1 MPVIKSRVR
10 NKVKHSQERIELLDR
25 IIFSSF
31 GKIKSRQELLH
42 KVNDN
47 LFPLTEISIDTLD
60 KDLKYLKDL
69 VFDDEEITI
78 DFSKDKGYVYSNENY
93 RYFKNGVD
101 DKDKHLLSLAGSLFN
116 VFKGTPLQKK
126 FSHLVDKLMAESLTS
141 DTVGGLQ
148 DKDYVYFENTL
159 TTEGIVWIS
168 SILECIY
175 ERKSILM
182 HYKGFGKSLK
192 IKDVCPYLLKQYEGR
207 WYLIAFDYDCTRQ
220 DKISVFS
227 LDCIQKM
234 TLSVKPYF
242 LDNHFDPKKYFKYSI
257 GIWHIHNA
265 EPIKVELEFTGFI
278 EMIQTNPLHHSQVAE
293 LYDNGNKLRV
303 KIEVYDTPELSKL
316 ILGFGAFVKVCQPL
330 SLAQKVKQDA
340 AKILDLYSAL

>member
-1 MPVIKSRVR
+1 MPVIKSRVG

-42 KVNDN
+42 RVNDN
-47 LFPLTEISIDTLD
+47 LFPLTEISIETLD
-60 KDLKYLKDL
+60 KDLRYLKEL
-69 VFDDEEITI
+69 VFDDEGITI
-78 DFSKDKGYVYSNENY
+78 NFSKDNGYVYSEKNY

-207 WYLIAFDYDCTRQ
+207 WYLIAYDYNCKRD

-227 LDCIQKM
+227 LDCIQLM

-242 LDNHFDPKKYFKYSI
+242 FDNHFDPKKYFKYSI

-278 EMIQTNPLHHSQVAE
+278 EMIQTNPLHPSQVAE

>member
-1 MPVIKSRVR
+1 MPVIKSRVG

-42 KVNDN
+42 RVNDN
-47 LFPLTEISIDTLD
+47 LFPLAEISIETLD
-60 KDLKYLKDL
+60 KDLRYLKEL
-69 VFDDEEITI
+69 VLDDEGITI
-78 DFSKDKGYVYSNENY
+78 HFSKDNGYVYSEENY

-207 WYLIAFDYDCTRQ
+207 WYLIAYDYNCKRD

-227 LDCIQKM
+227 LDCIQLM

-242 LDNHFDPKKYFKYSI
+242 FDNHFDPKKYFKYSI

-278 EMIQTNPLHHSQVAE
+278 EMIQTNPLHPSQVAE